1 VPTINGISVFY
12 PEKVL
17 VNKVLPPVYIATL
30 RADDLEMEGENG
42 PLIIGPG
49 KLRYTFSYTAPSF
62 VSPRK
67 IQFKYKLENVDAAWI
82 NAGTERQAEYTNLSP
97 GDYTF
102 KVLACNSDGI
112 WNEKGATLTF
122 TVRPF
127 FYQTAYFYLLV
138 IVAASLMLYGI
149 YKWRVNA
156 VEKRN
161 VELRKVNGEL
171 DRFVYS
177 ASHDLRAPLA
187 SVLGLVNI
195 ARLEK
200 GANFEGYL
208 DKIESS
214 VLKLDGFI
222 RDIIDFS
229 RNARVEIEAEAIDF
243 RSLITEIFD
252 NLKYLDEKDK
262 IKRLVKVEGDRIFY
276 SDKKRLAVILNN
288 LIANAIKYSNPH
300 EENSFIEVYV
310 KQNGRQVLLQVKDNG
325 IGIGNEHISSIFKMF
340 YRADAKSRG
349 SGIGLYIVKETLD
362 KIQGTISVQSEYGK
376 GSMFTVRLKAL
387 KTSFAERKENVEVK
401 SSGENFKLA
410 SQPKSNKI

>member
-1 VPTINGISVFY
+1 
-12 PEKVL
+12 
-17 VNKVLPPVYIATL
+17 
-30 RADDLEMEGENG
+30 
-42 PLIIGPG
+42 
-49 KLRYTFSYTAPSF
+49 
-62 VSPRK
+62 
-67 IQFKYKLENVDAAWI
+67 
-82 NAGTERQAEYTNLSP
+82 
-97 GDYTF
+97 
-102 KVLACNSDGI
+102 
-112 WNEKGATLTF
+112 
-122 TVRPF
+122 
-127 FYQTAYFYLLV
+127 
-138 IVAASLMLYGI
+138 
-149 YKWRVNA
+149 VNA

-243 RSLITEIFD
+243 KSLITEIFD

-262 IKRLVKVEGDRIFY
+262 IKRVVKVEGEGIFY
-276 SDKKRLAVILNN
+276 SDKKRLAVVLNN

-310 KQNGRQVLLQVKDNG
+310 KQNGKQVLLQVKDNG
-325 IGIGNEHISSIFKMF
+325 IGIGNEHITSIFKMF
-340 YRADAKSRG
+340 YRADSKSKG